1 MVTDPNTQDKPT
13 LSLKSVVE
21 SVNLPGLLKRCCL
34 TKRSGAKPMQLLMA
48 VVCSVFYGADNI
60 YRLYT

>member
-21 SVNLPGLLKRCCL
+21 SVNLPGLLKRCCF
-34 TKRSGAKPMQLLMA
+34 TKRSGATPMQLLMA